1 MPNSITLRGLKLFRK
16 KEATNYFF
24 SFPEV
29 VFHQYLLLQQMIRQ
43 NASRQ
48 HTEQM
53 EELRDRHQN
62 ISRTHQ
68 IILRNHRMELSLML
82 KLLAGN
88 NIGLDGLGLLPHPWF
103 ILLMGIVK
111 VVMSM
116 FLSIFVDVAEIY
128 GKFLIL
134 HLLLLWM

>member
-1 MPNSITLRGLKLFRK
+1 
-16 KEATNYFF
+16 
-24 SFPEV
+24 
-29 VFHQYLLLQQMIRQ
+29 
-43 NASRQ
+43 
-48 HTEQM
+48 
-53 EELRDRHQN
+53 
-62 ISRTHQ
+62 
-68 IILRNHRMELSLML
+68 MELSLML

-88 NIGLDGLGLLPHPWF
+88 NIGLDGLGLLPHPRL
-103 ILLMGIVK
+103 ILLMGIVE